1 MPKGASKPTALF
13 GAGAGSGVGFV
24 ASSGVAGISNN
35 GNGGVEAWVGWT
47 GEGIGAR
54 GGIHG

>member
-35 GNGGVEAWVGWT
+35 GTGGVEAWVGQVR
-47 GEGIGAR
+47 E
-54 GGIHG
+54 